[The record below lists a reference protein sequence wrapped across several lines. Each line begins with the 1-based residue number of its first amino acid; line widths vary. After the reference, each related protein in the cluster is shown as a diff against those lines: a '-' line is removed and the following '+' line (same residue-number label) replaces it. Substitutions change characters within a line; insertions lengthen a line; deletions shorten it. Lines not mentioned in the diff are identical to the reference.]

1 MAWIL
6 FQGFPLPWVFEV
18 MFVRSFG
25 MEDLAPEFDVKV
37 LKFTVGMGVGVYELI
52 NRTQR
57 RG

>member
-1 MAWIL
+1 
-6 FQGFPLPWVFEV
+6 